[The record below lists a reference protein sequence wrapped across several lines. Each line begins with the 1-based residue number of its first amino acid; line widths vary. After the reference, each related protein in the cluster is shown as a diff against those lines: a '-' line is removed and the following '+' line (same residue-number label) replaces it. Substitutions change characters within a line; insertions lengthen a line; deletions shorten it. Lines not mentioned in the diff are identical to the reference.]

1 MKMEWRRDHQ
11 QKRSAENKRTP
22 SSLKCQQHLSRH
34 VEGSNNETKAP
45 VDKEKLRAMFS
56 PDSDSDDDP
65 IAAIK
70 RRQIAANKRRREL
83 KNGGLKMAAAVADV
97 DNSIRNISNN
107 NGESSD
113 NSNSKFPKKR
123 HRTTPPNDA
132 VANERKQPESLEE
145 VVMES
150 ASTRSDAIDLTV
162 ETNLTKDTTSTP
174 KKSQSD
180 LLPETSP
187 LGQVSTL
194 DSEKEVTITKKDN
207 GGENNAANKTEQSAN
222 SKTIDLNV
230 DAPMQKSIAESD
242 IAAASSVM
250 KASAQVSPAASAVV
264 TPTETSPIVAKE
276 VKTPKSVSWTSLH
289 SQHLLVRS
297 PIVFNPR
304 DKVAAFDLDQTLAN
318 WNVPPGSWPSS
329 IQQYELW
336 NSNVIDKL
344 RKLDKDGYKLV
355 IFSNQGGVKG
365 ALHGKIAARVKSIID
380 WIAKKV
386 GRPVF
391 AICSTMSG
399 SEYHKPNAGMWG
411 VMETRCNA
419 GMEVRPDLS
428 FFVGD
433 SDGTGEGYQLEGV
446 DKAFAENVGRLRNV
460 EMKFY
465 TPKEYFGDSN
475 LELRKL
481 TLPNS
486 TLPSRPIVPK
496 RATLERASL
505 LGGYLAHPLL
515 LVLVGVQGSGK
526 STFCESL
533 GQGWCHLSQDTI
545 NNGRPGERKDV
556 EIGKEAG
563 VNVHCLVFVAS
574 KDEVT
579 KRVKERTNHPGG
591 VEGDRGAK
599 LAVTSFSRLVPP
611 TYDEG
616 FTLINYT
623 YTGNAPILDAYRSI
637 GSNEMRSIRK
647 SISLGNCGE
656 KADFELQMITLGT
669 FKLKKQDV
677 SSSISLATRL
687 GINSLDTAPT
697 YENEAEIGNSIRSHE
712 VSVTVKVPKRAIHP
726 NQAREEVMKSMSA
739 LNLKCADV
747 VLLHWPSDLIEADT
761 LLPVWKELESM
772 KQEGRCK
779 IAKESGMS
787 PAQTCISWNLE
798 QGVPVVVKS
807 STASHLREIAAL
819 LHDDTD
825 NLALSANHMQELSH
839 LSQQN
844 HRFVAPPF
852 MLRPGTVYSWEEA
865 EVPDGDEYT
874 EPAIPNTQFSIGTG
888 EEKLPFVIYMAV
900 REKKSSKFSEGIAAC
915 EASCPPSVH
924 SHCFQRDGTRHITLF
939 QGDLTK
945 NQARMLRYE
954 QDLTDVDVSL
964 PLDIDFDGWMTWE
977 AGCYLSVEQSCRRK
991 LESLLDKIM
1000 GLHQGSRKCDH
1011 MSLYR
1016 SRKYPWHEFRAAVKR
1031 IKQDTNTQRWGNVE
1045 GVSIRLK
1052 IMQDAY
1058 EDCIVLAG
1066 KPRRIILLRHGESL
1080 GNADE
1085 SAYVT
1090 TADWRIPLTKLGKEQ
1105 AAEAGKCLREK
1116 ISEEDAKV
1124 IFYHSPYLRTKQ
1136 TLDELLPYFSDSELL
1151 SCLEEPRICEQ
1162 QIGNFQNVQQVLD
1175 AKKER
1180 SKFGRFFYRFPSV
1193 AQSSHP
1199 PNTGYNMHEPLN
1211 SVSLSYQS
1219 KHASLLNELFVPL
1232 GMEFDF
1238 VDFTDPKNVEAAIKP
1253 NTKLIFS
1260 ESPTNPTLTL
1270 ADLDAISEIA
1280 QKHGI
1285 LHVCDSTFATPY
1297 VCRPLDHGADLTI
1310 QSLTKYYDG
1319 LNIGTGGALIAKTPE
1334 LYERIKLI
1342 QNMHGNIMSPM
1353 TAYLMLQTMK
1363 TMGLRVRQQSASA
1376 MKIATF
1382 LESHPQVSKVHRD
1395 GLHGGMLW
1403 FDVKG
1408 DPIKLMDS
1416 IKRPWTLCEN
1426 LGATESI
1433 ITACAVMTH
1442 ANMIREDRLKVGITD
1457 GFIRISVGIEDPMT

>member
-1 MKMEWRRDHQ
+1 
-11 QKRSAENKRTP
+11 
-22 SSLKCQQHLSRH
+22 
-34 VEGSNNETKAP
+34 
-45 VDKEKLRAMFS
+45 
-56 PDSDSDDDP
+56 
-65 IAAIK
+65 
-70 RRQIAANKRRREL
+70 
-83 KNGGLKMAAAVADV
+83 
-97 DNSIRNISNN
+97 
-107 NGESSD
+107 
-113 NSNSKFPKKR
+113 
-123 HRTTPPNDA
+123 
-132 VANERKQPESLEE
+132 
-145 VVMES
+145 
-150 ASTRSDAIDLTV
+150 
-162 ETNLTKDTTSTP
+162 
-174 KKSQSD
+174 
-180 LLPETSP
+180 
-187 LGQVSTL
+187 
-194 DSEKEVTITKKDN
+194 
-207 GGENNAANKTEQSAN
+207 
-222 SKTIDLNV
+222 
-230 DAPMQKSIAESD
+230 
-242 IAAASSVM
+242 M

-264 TPTETSPIVAKE
+264 TPAETSPIVAKE

-297 PIVFNPR
+297 PIVFNPK

-336 NSNVIDKL
+336 NSNVIEKL

-355 IFSNQGGVKG
+355 IFSNQGGIKG
-365 ALHGKIAARVKSIID
+365 ALQGKIAARVKSIID

-411 VMETRCNA
+411 VMESRCNA

-556 EIGKEAG
+556 EVAARSILKEKQKSVVIDRMHLDAAQRHHFIQIGKEAG

-599 LAVTSFSRLVPP
+599 LAVTSLSRLVPP
-611 TYDEG
+611 AYDEG
-616 FTLINYT
+616 FALINYT
-623 YTGNAPILDAYRSI
+623 YTGNAPILDAYRNI
-637 GSNEMRSIRK
+637 GSNEMRSRRK

-656 KADFELQMITLGT
+656 KADSELQMITLGT
-669 FKLKKQDV
+669 FKLKRQDV

-697 YENEAEIGNSIRSHE
+697 YENEAEIGNSLRSNE

-772 KQEGRCK
+772 KQEGRCKVLGVSNFSVPALQKLIPSCTIRPYLNQVERHPLLPQYELLDYCSSVGVVVQAHSPLGGGNLLQHSTIKK

-924 SHCFQRDGTRHITLF
+924 SHCFQRAGTRHITLF
-939 QGDLTK
+939 QGELTK

-954 QDLTDVDVSL
+954 QDLTVADVSL
-964 PLDIDFDGWMTWE
+964 PLNIDFDGWMTWE

-1000 GLHQGSRKCDH
+1000 GLPQGSRKCDH

-1066 KPRRIILLRHGESL
+1066 K
-1080 GNADE
+1080 
-1085 SAYVT
+1085 
-1090 TADWRIPLTKLGKEQ
+1090 
-1105 AAEAGKCLREK
+1105 
-1116 ISEEDAKV
+1116 
-1124 IFYHSPYLRTKQ
+1124 
-1136 TLDELLPYFSDSELL
+1136 
-1151 SCLEEPRICEQ
+1151 
-1162 QIGNFQNVQQVLD
+1162 
-1175 AKKER
+1175 
-1180 SKFGRFFYRFPSV
+1180 
-1193 AQSSHP
+1193 
-1199 PNTGYNMHEPLN
+1199 
-1211 SVSLSYQS
+1211 
-1219 KHASLLNELFVPL
+1219 
-1232 GMEFDF
+1232 
-1238 VDFTDPKNVEAAIKP
+1238 
-1253 NTKLIFS
+1253 
-1260 ESPTNPTLTL
+1260 
-1270 ADLDAISEIA
+1270 
-1280 QKHGI
+1280 
-1285 LHVCDSTFATPY
+1285 
-1297 VCRPLDHGADLTI
+1297 
-1310 QSLTKYYDG
+1310 
-1319 LNIGTGGALIAKTPE
+1319 
-1334 LYERIKLI
+1334 
-1342 QNMHGNIMSPM
+1342 
-1353 TAYLMLQTMK
+1353 
-1363 TMGLRVRQQSASA
+1363 
-1376 MKIATF
+1376 
-1382 LESHPQVSKVHRD
+1382 
-1395 GLHGGMLW
+1395 
-1403 FDVKG
+1403 
-1408 DPIKLMDS
+1408 
-1416 IKRPWTLCEN
+1416 
-1426 LGATESI
+1426 
-1433 ITACAVMTH
+1433 
-1442 ANMIREDRLKVGITD
+1442 
-1457 GFIRISVGIEDPMT
+1457 